1 MSASSYSPKY
11 IDVDRVP
18 IAGPGAHSDGEKL
31 DAIEYAEATLEADVN
46 DGNRISDADV
56 ESVHSLAVNA
66 YASYILGTGPI
77 EPSSIK
83 AGDFADDGDGRS
95 DFANQMLSMYDR
107 AVASIN
113 NATQDFGRNDH
124 TIVSVQST
132 PTDTPTDTTVQDID

>member
-1 MSASSYSPKY
+1 MSAAYSPKY
-11 IDVDRVP
+11 IDVERVP
-18 IAGPGAHSDGEKL
+18 IAGPGSHSDAEKL

-46 DGNRISDADV
+46 DGNRIPDV
-56 ESVHSLAVNA
+56 DLESVHSLAVNA

-95 DFANQMLSMYDR
+95 AFANQMLSMYDR

-113 NATQDFGRNDH
+113 NATQDFGRKDH
-124 TIVSVQST
+124 AVVSVQST
-132 PTDTPTDTTVQDID
+132 PVDTPTDTTVEDID